1 MLQRGPLDVVTRK
14 VNIGKALAFVNS
26 LLVTL
31 NVNSFIGVVHIG
43 ARMMI
48 RT

>member
-1 MLQRGPLDVVTRK
+1 MLQRGPLDVVTKK

-31 NVNSFIGVVHIG
+31 NVNSFMEVVHIEV
-43 ARMMI
+43 RMMV